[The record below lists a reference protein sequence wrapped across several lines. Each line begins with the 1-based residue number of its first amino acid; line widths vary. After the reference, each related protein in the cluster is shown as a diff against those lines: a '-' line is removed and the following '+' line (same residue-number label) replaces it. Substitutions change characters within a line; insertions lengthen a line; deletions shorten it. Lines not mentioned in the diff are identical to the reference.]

1 MRTFVINLDTAV
13 DRWKHYEDTDYH
25 RWRATPYQEVSQEDS
40 DRMLSYWNISEKNH
54 LCKVACLKSHY
65 SLWKHIVNNK
75 INNVI
80 ILEDDALLI
89 NDTTYLESNQDG
101 ITYLGGATY
110 TPKMTG
116 GFINCSFNKE
126 ITKID
131 FDKFRVLMTM
141 SYYIPNYS
149 VADKLIKM
157 IDSKKRFR
165 AVDVM
170 LGEIKNN
177 NGLNA
182 YISYPASFIERPN
195 DSQIQSKNRVKYANE
210 FYCLSQ

>member
-25 RWRATPYQEVSQEDS
+25 RWRATPYQEVSEEDS
-40 DRMLSYWNISEKNH
+40 DRMLSYWNISKRNH

-65 SLWKHIVNNK
+65 SLWEHIVK
-75 INNVI
+75 HRINNVI
-80 ILEDDALLI
+80 ILEDDALLKNKI
-89 NDTTYLESNQDG
+89 NLSDIKTDG

-116 GFINCSFNKE
+116 GFINCSFNKQ

-131 FDKFRVLMTM
+131 FDKFRVLQTFA
-141 SYYIPNYS
+141 YYIPNYS

-177 NGLNA
+177 NELNA

-195 DSQIQSKNRVKYANE
+195 NSQIQSKNRVKYANE
-210 FYCLSQ
+210 FYYLS